1 MDLFDFA
8 NRKDNSKT
16 APLPVRMRPANLD
29 EFAGQ
34 QDILGR
40 GKFLRR
46 MIESDNIPSLLLFG
60 PPGTG
65 KTTLAHI
72 IASQTGSH
80 YEKLN
85 AVNSGVADIRKTIE
99 AAKDRLKFYQKR
111 TILFIDEI
119 HRFNKSQQDALLP
132 FVEDGTVIL
141 IGATTE
147 NPYFEVNS
155 PLLSRMRVIRFAQLQ
170 DEDIKSI
177 LLRAV
182 ADEKGLG
189 QNNLAVADDALS
201 AIAAMSGGDA
211 RTALN
216 ILEQAASLAERGTV
230 TIDTVRAVV
239 GERLQRY
246 DKSGDNHYDVVSA
259 FIKSMRGSDPDGAL
273 HYLARMIAAGEDVN
287 FIARRIVICAAEDV
301 GNADPGALTLAMAAA
316 QAVQFLGMPE
326 GRIPLAQAVTYVA
339 CAPKSNAAYVAIDS
353 ALADVANKNIGS
365 VPIHLRDAHYGGAAK
380 LGHGK
385 DYQYPHDYSTGW
397 VDQQYLPHGL
407 TGTVYYR
414 PTDRGKEGD
423 FAKVLAKVR
432 TKHNHEGDHPK

>member
-8 NRKDNSKT
+8 ADKDKAVT
-16 APLPVRMRPANLD
+16 KPLPVRMRPASLD
-29 EFAGQ
+29 EFTGQ
-34 QDILGR
+34 QDILGK

-46 MIESDNIPSLLLFG
+46 LIESDNIPSLLLFG

-85 AVNSGVADIRKTIE
+85 AVSSGVADIRKIVE
-99 AAKDRLKFYQKR
+99 GAKERLKFYHQR

-155 PLLSRMRVIRFAQLQ
+155 PLLSRMRVIRFSPLGE
-170 DEDIKSI
+170 EDIKEIIS
-177 LLRAV
+177 RAV
-182 ADEKGLG
+182 SDDIRGLG
-189 QNNLAVADDALS
+189 KDKVIVDPDAMT
-201 AIAAMSGGDA
+201 AIAGLSGGDA

-216 ILEQAASLAERGTV
+216 ILEQAASLAHQGRLTV
-230 TIDTVRAVV
+230 ESVQAVV

-273 HYLARMIAAGEDVN
+273 HYLARMLAAGEDVN

-316 QAVQFLGMPE
+316 QAVQFLGLPE

-339 CAPKSNAAYVAIDS
+339 CAPKSNAAYIAIDR
-353 ALADVANKNIGS
+353 ALADVRGKNIGP

-385 DYQYPHDYSTGW
+385 EYLYPHDHGGW
-397 VDQQYLPHGL
+397 VQQQYLPDVL
-407 TGTVYYR
+407 TQALYYC
-414 PTDRGKEGD
+414 PTNRGKEGE
-423 FAKVLAKVR
+423 FSNLLAKIRVR
-432 TKHNHEGDHPK
+432 HKHGDDYPK